1 MLTVFGSIIVDSIFS
16 VPSLPREGE
25 TVLAD
30 DLFIGPGGKGANQAV
45 AAAKAGGKVAMVG
58 SVGSDA
64 TARICLDAF
73 EAAGVDTSGIA
84 VREGP
89 TGSAAVQ
96 VAANGANQ
104 ISVAPA
110 ANRMTQAA
118 QITEA
123 RWQETSTLVMQMEIP
138 FGEIEA
144 AIFEASRRGV
154 RSILNLAPAAP
165 LGLEA
170 LKALDILI
178 ANEVELEMLAGIL
191 GTRGDSHVAMAQ
203 EAAAALGHAVVVTLG
218 GDGAALARGHDGDDK
233 TFIAPALD
241 ITPVDTTGA
250 GDAFC
255 GVFAASLDAGD
266 TLEDA
271 LRRGCIGGSLAC
283 LKTGAQESQP
293 RAEEIGQH
301 CSPVERTPDEHSSTP

>member
-45 AAAKAGGKVAMVG
+45 AAAKGLGGGGRQVAMVG

-73 EAAGVDTSGIA
+73 DAAGVDTSGIA

-110 ANRMTQAA
+110 ANRLTQAA
-118 QITEA
+118 QMTEA
-123 RWQETSTLVMQMEIP
+123 RWQETSTLLMQMEIP
-138 FGEIEA
+138 FQEIEA

-178 ANEVELEMLAGIL
+178 ANEVELEKLAELLGIEAPGHEAL
-191 GTRGDSHVAMAQ
+191 AE
-203 EAAAALGHAVVVTLG
+203 EAAEALGHAVVVTLG
-218 GDGAALARGHDGDDK
+218 EHGAVLADGGNLIS
-233 TFIAPALD
+233 TPALD
-241 ITPVDTTGA
+241 VTAIDTTGA

-255 GVFAASLDAGD
+255 GVFAAALDAG
-266 TLEDA
+266 LSPQDA
-271 LRRGCIGGSLAC
+271 LKRGCIAGSLAC

-293 RAEEIGQH
+293 MKEAIEQL
-301 CSPVERTPDEHSSTP
+301 C

>member
-16 VPSLPREGE
+16 VPFLPKEGE

-45 AAAKAGGKVAMVG
+45 AAAKAGGRGKVAMVG

-64 TARICLDAF
+64 TARICLEAF
-73 EAAGVDTSGIA
+73 DAAGVDTSGIA
-84 VREGP
+84 VRKGP

-118 QITEA
+118 QMSEA
-123 RWQETSTLVMQMEIP
+123 RWQETSTLLMQMEVP
-138 FGEIEA
+138 FKEIEA

-170 LKALDILI
+170 LKSLDLLI

-191 GTRGDSHVAMAQ
+191 NLGSGSDEELALRA
-203 EAAAALGHAVVVTLG
+203 EKALGHDVVVTLG
-218 GDGAALARGHDGDDK
+218 SAGAILVSDGEVLR
-233 TFIAPALD
+233 APALD
-241 ITPVDTTGA
+241 IMPIDTTGA

-255 GVFAASLDAGD
+255 GVFAAALDAGH
-266 TLEDA
+266 TKEEA
-271 LRRGCIGGSLAC
+271 LKRGCIAGSLTC
-283 LKTGAQESQP
+283 LTTGAQESQP
-293 RAEEIGQH
+293 MNEEID
-301 CSPVERTPDEHSSTP
+301 RLF

>member
-45 AAAKAGGKVAMVG
+45 AAAKGLGGGGRQVAMIG

-73 EAAGVDTSGIA
+73 EAAGVDTSGIT
-84 VREGP
+84 VREGS

-110 ANRMTQAA
+110 ANLMTEAA
-118 QITEA
+118 QMTET
-123 RWQETSTLVMQMEIP
+123 RWQKTSTLLMQMEIS
-138 FGEIEA
+138 FEEIEA

-165 LGLEA
+165 LGIKA

-178 ANEVELEMLAGIL
+178 ANEVELAMLAGIL
-191 GTRGDSHVAMAQ
+191 DLGSGSDEELAIKA
-203 EAAAALGHAVVVTLG
+203 EKALGHDVVVTLG
-218 GDGAALARGHDGDDK
+218 QAGALLVSGGEI
-233 TFIAPALD
+233 TTAPALD
-241 ITPVDTTGA
+241 IKPIDTTGA

-255 GVFAASLDAGD
+255 GVFAAALDAGL
-266 TLEDA
+266 TPQEA
-271 LRRGCIGGSLAC
+271 LRRGCIAGSLAC
-283 LKTGAQESQP
+283 LQVGAQEALP
-293 RAEEIGQH
+293 VKAEIDRH
-301 CSPVERTPDEHSSTP
+301 M